1 MRLNIL
7 VYSSNLTN
15 NTNFFLKAR
24 KKWKEDSGDRIFETG
39 KQMNQWLLTHQK
51 LRLLPTV
58 KVLEAYQAL
67 LEKEEMGGL
76 VKNLYEKQW
85 ELQTLPQPLQ

>member
-1 MRLNIL
+1 
-7 VYSSNLTN
+7 
-15 NTNFFLKAR
+15 
-24 KKWKEDSGDRIFETG
+24 
-39 KQMNQWLLTHQK
+39 MNQWLLTHQK

-76 VKNLYEKQW
+76 VKNLYEKQ
-85 ELQTLPQPLQ
+85 

>member
-1 MRLNIL
+1 M
-7 VYSSNLTN
+7 VT
-15 NTNFFLKAR
+15 
-24 KKWKEDSGDRIFETG
+24 IFETG
-39 KQMNQWLLTHQK
+39 KQMNQWLLTQQK

-58 KVLEAYQAL
+58 KVLEADQAL

>member
-76 VKNLYEKQW
+76 VKNLYEKQ
-85 ELQTLPQPLQ
+85 